1 MRPPPRKKRTP
12 QSRKHQK
19 SEKNK
24 LRVKNGV
31 KQVKLAL
38 MRLQKRETAM
48 KTFIVKFKDNT
59 EMWFTIESKALLMS
73 TLRMSNMINNVT
85 KVTEVNNEQ

>member
-1 MRPPPRKKRTP
+1 M
-12 QSRKHQK
+12 
-19 SEKNK
+19 
-24 LRVKNGV
+24 KNGV

-73 TLRMSNMINNVT
+73 TLRMSGMINNVT